1 MSKGALIRPFVITV
15 HCVCIMKLFLY
26 DECKE
31 LLLMKSA
38 GKPCQLH
45 LWLSEIKLGS
55 SPVEMLHKCTSCK
68 WMPLKAE
75 VVSQHLIYFP
85 ESIWTRD
92 PGQWHKSN
100 MYCRWRLGKCS
111 LYSLPHL
118 EMKHLLAKFNRGA
131 FWTTFL
137 PFQWCSLMAFTLM

>member
-45 LWLSEIKLGS
+45 LRLSEIKLGS

-75 VVSQHLIYFP
+75 VVSQH
-85 ESIWTRD
+85 
-92 PGQWHKSN
+92 
-100 MYCRWRLGKCS
+100 
-111 LYSLPHL
+111 
-118 EMKHLLAKFNRGA
+118 
-131 FWTTFL
+131 TFL
-137 PFQWCSLMAFTLM
+137 KVSGPEIQASDTNQTCTVDGG